1 MKNHLRLAV
10 LLVAAAALAA
20 CGKKTEAEKLPAEY
34 RALAQV
40 RAAVQAYYN
49 DHEGKFPD
57 SLEELTKDGRYL
69 KELPK
74 APLAKHRDVNT
85 VINVAAAALDAK
97 HLTDAGG
104 YAYYNSDK
112 YPDTRGAVLLN
123 CTHADKKGAPV
134 HSY

>member
-1 MKNHLRLAV
+1 MKFNCKLAAMV
-10 LLVAAAALAA
+10 IVAAALAA
-20 CGKKTEAEKLPAEY
+20 CGKKPKAEKADPAY
-34 RALAQV
+34 LALAQV

-57 SLEELTKDGRYL
+57 SLDELTRGGRYL
-69 KELPK
+69 KQLPK
-74 APLAKHRDVNT
+74 APLAKHRDTNAVLL
-85 VINVAAAALDAK
+85 VSGRALDKK

-112 YPDTRGAVLLN
+112 YPDTKGAVVLN

-134 HSY
+134 HSH

>member
-1 MKNHLRLAV
+1 MKTYRGLAV
-10 LLVAAAALAA
+10 LVLTAAALAA
-20 CGKKTEAEKLPAEY
+20 CGKKPQAEKLDPAY
-34 RALAQV
+34 LALAQV

-49 DHEGKFPD
+49 AHEGKFPD
-57 SLEELTKDGRYL
+57 SLEELVKAGYL
-69 KELPK
+69 KELP
-74 APLAKHRDVNT
+74 AVPLAKHRDT
-85 VINVAAAALDAK
+85 AAVIRVSGPALDAR

-112 YPDTRGAVLLN
+112 YPDTRGAVVIN

>member
-10 LLVAAAALAA
+10 LLFAGAALAA

-74 APLAKHRDVNT
+74 APLAKHRDTNAVLS
-85 VINVAAAALDAK
+85 VSAPALDGR

-112 YPDTRGAVLLN
+112 YPDTRGAVVLN